1 MRKTK
6 IIITGGSGR
15 FGKILKNIKRTNF
28 QIFFPNKKELDILNY
43 QKINDFIKK
52 IKPKFLIH
60 LAGLSRPMDIHNKNI
75 KKVLI

>member
-52 IKPKFLIH
+52 IKPKFLIQ